1 MDIFS
6 PQEVWATWCAQQRLE
21 EEEEVTSP
29 SLPHRVALGR
39 FVKAIQTKRRERGSH
54 GADRSRLTKR
64 TVFTGDKG
72 TVDVQIR

>member
-6 PQEVWATWCAQQRLE
+6 PQEVWATWCVQQRLE
-21 EEEEVTSP
+21 DEEVASP

-39 FVKAIQTKRRERGSH
+39 FVKVIQTKRRQRGAH
-54 GADRSRLTKR
+54 GANRSGLTKR